1 MRRLWVVPAMLLF
14 LSSAAGLRADPGA
27 AAADDFDPTKL
38 IGLDLKSAMS
48 QLGVPQS
55 LYTYRGH
62 EADQDNVVF
71 YYSNYLYLFWYQDR
85 VWQVRCDRRFTH
97 ALFGLTLGTPRD
109 VVLRSFSRPLAAR
122 EDSLYFDIDDSEFP
136 LRARLVF
143 ADDVLSDVYVYRSD
157 F

>member
-1 MRRLWVVPAMLLF
+1 MRRLPAALVTFMLL
-14 LSSAAGLRADPGA
+14 AASLRADPGVA
-27 AAADDFDPTKL
+27 ATDDFDPTKL

-55 LYTYRGH
+55 VYTFRGDD
-62 EADQDNVVF
+62 ADQDNVVF

-85 VWQVRCDRRFTH
+85 VWQVRFDRRFAH

-109 VVLRSFSRPLAAR
+109 VIMRSFSRPLTAR

-136 LRARLVF
+136 LRVRLVF
-143 ADDVLSDVYVYRSD
+143 ADGVLSDVYVYRSD

>member
-1 MRRLWVVPAMLLF
+1 MRGIVAALF
-14 LSSAAGLRADPGA
+14 FVAATSGLRADPGA
-27 AAADDFDPTKL
+27 VASDDFDPTKL

-55 LYTYRGH
+55 VYTFRGD

-85 VWQVRCDRRFTH
+85 VWQVRCDRRFTRT
-97 ALFGLTLGTPRD
+97 LFGLTLGTPRD
-109 VVLRSFSRPLAAR
+109 VIMRSFSHPLTAR

-143 ADDVLSDVYVYRSD
+143 ADGVLSDVYVYRSD